1 MDKTPTR
8 VPVALTAK
16 TQRYYLPSQAASLLS
31 LS

>member
-1 MDKTPTR
+1 MDKTPIR

-16 TQRYYLPSQAASLLS
+16 TQKYYLPSQAASLLS